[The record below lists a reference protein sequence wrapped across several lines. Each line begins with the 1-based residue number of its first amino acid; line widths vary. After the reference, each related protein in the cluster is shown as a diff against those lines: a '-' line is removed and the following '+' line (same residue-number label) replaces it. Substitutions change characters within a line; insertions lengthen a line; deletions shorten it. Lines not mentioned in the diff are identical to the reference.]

1 MVLQHW
7 NRSVSRLIIYI
18 LNIAENLNISKKQTC
33 SCLLLL
39 GDRST
44 NAVTSFTSYNRF
56 SLGKDTFHLSPSCI
70 LFCFNT
76 NLLSGTWNDINC
88 GSVEMFICERLNNT
102 VRPTIAPTSPPPKGG
117 CTEDWL
123 LFDNKVQHEMLIY
136 CIFKR
141 AECKIYLNQFFSC
154 SRVFLAIKNLFCLYV
169 LKDLKITNPETEI
182 TASVGST
189 AVMRRSWDIKIS
201 YSNSTWGKLL
211 TYLWKHKTLAK
222 MYVLIY
228 CTEFTWLSHAAW
240 ILTHPLPTVQWLW
253 SLQGTFPWANLSDF
267 SRTKQFK
274 AFK

>member
-1 MVLQHW
+1 MVLQHR

-44 NAVTSFTSYNRF
+44 NAITSFTPYNRF

-102 VRPTIAPTSPPPKGG
+102 VRPTVVPTSPPPKGG

-154 SRVFLAIKNLFCLYV
+154 SRVFLVMKNLFCLYV

-189 AVMRRSWDIKIS
+189 AVMRAILRHKDILQQHYLREAAYLSLEAQNTTKI
-201 YSNSTWGKLL
+201 
-211 TYLWKHKTLAK
+211 
-222 MYVLIY
+222 YVLIY

-240 ILTHPLPTVQWLW
+240 ILTHPLPTVQWL
-253 SLQGTFPWANLSDF
+253 
-267 SRTKQFK
+267 
-274 AFK
+274 